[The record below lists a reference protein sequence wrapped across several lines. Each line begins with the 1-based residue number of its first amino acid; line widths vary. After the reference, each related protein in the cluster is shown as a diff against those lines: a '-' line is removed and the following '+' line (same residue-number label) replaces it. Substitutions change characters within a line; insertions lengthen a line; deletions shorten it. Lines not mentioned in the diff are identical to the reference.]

1 MLETVLVNSAL
12 TRSQSW
18 VSGCLGINVRRA
30 ERVARRDRAAVS
42 LGEPGKGSVVRRGN
56 LIMRQTRPPDPRGP
70 AAVPLCVL
78 EVVS

>member
-1 MLETVLVNSAL
+1 M
-12 TRSQSW
+12 
-18 VSGCLGINVRRA
+18 RRA

-42 LGEPGKGSVVRRGN
+42 LGEPEKGSVVRRGN

-70 AAVPLCVL
+70 AAVSLCVL